1 MLLDVI
7 FFIRRLFEEQQ
18 WHESSYQF
26 TWEVHSK
33 IRFVAAIFVQSLK
46 VFIYFL
52 FLLQMV
58 LKDPYHLG

>member
-7 FFIRRLFEEQQ
+7 FLIRRLFEEQQ
-18 WHESSYQF
+18 WHGSSYQS

-33 IRFVAAIFVQSLK
+33 IRFVAVLFDL
-46 VFIYFL
+46 FIFL